1 MQNLTQAQIDNL
13 TQAQIDKYNE
23 NIRRQNAAKRA
34 TNKKYYYKQEI
45 TTLKQL
51 ENVTYI
57 VSSNGEEL
65 NEQKEMFHVKQE
77 KFTIN
82 STNIR
87 HIDVINVR

>member
-13 TQAQIDKYNE
+13 TQAQIDKHNE

-51 ENVTYI
+51 EKNCKRIIENYNMAICTKQKHVSTMFASYI
-57 VSSNGEEL
+57 KN
-65 NEQKEMFHVKQE
+65 K
-77 KFTIN
+77 
-82 STNIR
+82 
-87 HIDVINVR
+87 

>member
-51 ENVTYI
+51 EKNCKRIIENYNMATTTKQQLV
-57 VSSNGEEL
+57 E
-65 NEQKEMFHVKQE
+65 KMFGSYKY
-77 KFTIN
+77 N
-82 STNIR
+82 S
-87 HIDVINVR
+87 

>member
-1 MQNLTQAQIDNL
+1 MQNLTQAQIDYL

-51 ENVTYI
+51 EKNCKRIIENYNMATTTKQQHV
-57 VSSNGEEL
+57 E
-65 NEQKEMFHVKQE
+65 KMFASYKN
-77 KFTIN
+77 N
-82 STNIR
+82 S
-87 HIDVINVR
+87 